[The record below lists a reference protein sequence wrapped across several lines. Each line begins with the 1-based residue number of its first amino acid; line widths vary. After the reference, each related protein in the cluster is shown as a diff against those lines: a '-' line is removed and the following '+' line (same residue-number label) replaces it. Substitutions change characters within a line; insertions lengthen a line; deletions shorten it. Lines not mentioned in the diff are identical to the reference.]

1 MSFLDRFVSE
11 TLGLTKFPPFLSTFY
26 WAFIGFLFIHQ
37 VVAPYFSQRRFPTA
51 YGGKSRGAKNNW
63 SIHVVSQ
70 VHVLIV
76 VPFAL
81 WCILNE
87 TPEDGQD
94 RAFGWNEHVGY
105 VHAIAC
111 GYFLWDTL
119 DAIVNF
125 IDPGF
130 VAHGVA
136 CFAIYTMSYK
146 PFVQYY
152 GTRCLLWETSTFF
165 LNNHWFLDKTGRTG
179 SLIQLVNGFFLLGSF
194 FFVRMVYGGWI
205 SVQFLLTLKTVYHE
219 IPVAYTI
226 VYGLGN
232 LVLQGLNWFWFFKM
246 IAALRK
252 RFVNTGERTRLIDED
267 HLSPNGHNPT
277 ADSQNA

>member
-1 MSFLDRFVSE
+1 
-11 TLGLTKFPPFLSTFY
+11 
-26 WAFIGFLFIHQ
+26 
-37 VVAPYFSQRRFPTA
+37 
-51 YGGKSRGAKNNW
+51 
-63 SIHVVSQ
+63 
-70 VHVLIV
+70 V
-76 VPFAL
+76 VPYAS

-87 TPEDGQD
+87 SPERGQN
-94 RAFGWNEHVGY
+94 RAYGWDKHVGH

-119 DAIVNF
+119 DSIVNF

-130 VAHGVA
+130 VAHGIA

-152 GTRCLLWETSTFF
+152 ATRCLLWETSTFF

-179 SLIQLVNGFFLLGSF
+179 SRTQLINGFCLLGSF
-194 FFVRMVYGGWI
+194 FLVRLVYGGWI
-205 SVQFLLTLKTVYHE
+205 SLQFLLTLKAIYHE
-219 IPVAYTI
+219 ISVVYTL

-246 IAALRK
+246 VAALQR
-252 RFVNTGERTRLIDED
+252 RFNNTAERTKLIGED
-267 HLSPNGHNPT
+267 QRVEVSTNSHHPT
-277 ADSQNA
+277 SDSENT